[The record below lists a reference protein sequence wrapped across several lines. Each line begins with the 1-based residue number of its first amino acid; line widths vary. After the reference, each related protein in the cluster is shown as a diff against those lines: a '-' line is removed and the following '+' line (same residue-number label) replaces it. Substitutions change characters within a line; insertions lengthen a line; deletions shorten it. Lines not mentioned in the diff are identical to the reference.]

1 MHMHI
6 PEHLDPQS
14 PYKSSYV
21 WDGIEKRGFPVS
33 EQVKLVDL
41 EDLTHE
47 ERLVLA
53 GDDVIAIEK
62 IVAAKGN
69 EFLDVMAQNMI
80 LFLKLMFSLY
90 EHETDE
96 KKREILNV
104 IRSSI
109 QTVDDDE

>member
-1 MHMHI
+1 
-6 PEHLDPQS
+6 
-14 PYKSSYV
+14 
-21 WDGIEKRGFPVS
+21 
-33 EQVKLVDL
+33 VDL

>member
-69 EFLDVMAQNMI
+69 EFLEVMAQNMI
-80 LFLKLMFSLY
+80 LFLRLMFSLY
-90 EHETDE
+90 AHETDE
-96 KKREILNV
+96 KKLEILNV
-104 IRSSI
+104 IRSSMN
-109 QTVDDDE
+109 VDEDE

>member
-1 MHMHI
+1 MHI
-6 PEHLDPQS
+6 PEHLDPQA

-53 GDDVIAIEK
+53 GDDVVAIEK
-62 IVAAKGN
+62 IVATKGN

-80 LFLKLMFSLY
+80 LFLRLMFSLY
-90 EHETDE
+90 EHETFL
-96 KKREILNV
+96 KLVPPKPSMNNM
-104 IRSSI
+104 RSVSG
-109 QTVDDDE
+109 

>member
-1 MHMHI
+1 MHI
-6 PEHLDPQS
+6 PEHLDPQA
-14 PYKSSYV
+14 PYKSSYI
-21 WDGIEKRGFPVS
+21 WDGMEKRGFPVS
-33 EQVKLVDL
+33 EHVKLIDL
-41 EDLTHE
+41 EDLTSA

-69 EFLDVMAQNMI
+69 EFLDVMAQNMV

-90 EHETDE
+90 EHESDE

-109 QTVDDDE
+109 NTGEEDE

>member
-1 MHMHI
+1 MHL
-6 PEHLDPQS
+6 PKHLDPQA

-53 GDDVIAIEK
+53 GDDVIAIEN
-62 IVAAKGN
+62 IVLEKGN

-80 LFLKLMFSLY
+80 LFLRLMFSLY
-90 EHETDE
+90 EHETEE

-109 QTVDDDE
+109 NTVGEDE

>member
-1 MHMHI
+1 M
-6 PEHLDPQS
+6 
-14 PYKSSYV
+14 
-21 WDGIEKRGFPVS
+21 EKRGFPVS
-33 EQVKLVDL
+33 EHVKLIDL
-41 EDLTHE
+41 EDLTSA

-69 EFLDVMAQNMI
+69 EFLDVMAQNMV

-90 EHETDE
+90 EHESDE

-109 QTVDDDE
+109 NTGEEDE